1 MNSLCRF
8 YAAEKV
14 LHLFNQKQPAA
25 ALKRSD
31 HKTLLQNISSQQHT
45 YHARLKGLEAVIAD
59 CRAVRIAQH
68 MQLFITPCR
77 SAITCTL

>member
-1 MNSLCRF
+1 MKSLCCF

-31 HKTLLQNISSQQHT
+31 QKTLLQNISSQQHT
-45 YHARLKGLEAVIAD
+45 YHARLKGLEAVIAH
-59 CRAVRIAQH
+59 CRVVRIAQYIRNY
-68 MQLFITPCR
+68 LLR
-77 SAITCTL
+77 LAVAL

>member
-1 MNSLCRF
+1 MNSLCRL

-31 HKTLLQNISSQQHT
+31 QKILLQNISSQQHT
-45 YHARLKGLEAVIAD
+45 YHARLKGLEAVIGDYYYYYSCCWPTKMASFHS
-59 CRAVRIAQH
+59 QY
-68 MQLFITPCR
+68 
-77 SAITCTL
+77 